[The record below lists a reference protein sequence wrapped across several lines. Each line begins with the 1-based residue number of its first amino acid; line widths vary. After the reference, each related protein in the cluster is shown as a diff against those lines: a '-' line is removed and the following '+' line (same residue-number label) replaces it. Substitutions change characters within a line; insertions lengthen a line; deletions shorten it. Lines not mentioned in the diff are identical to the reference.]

1 MASYNDGQTSSLA
14 NDPYSQISQQQ
25 IALAQM
31 DSRQNEANPDYQN
44 LEEITSEHK
53 I

>member
-31 DSRQNEANPDYQN
+31 ASRQNEENPRLSKFRSN
-44 LEEITSEHK
+44 NFRT
-53 I
+53 